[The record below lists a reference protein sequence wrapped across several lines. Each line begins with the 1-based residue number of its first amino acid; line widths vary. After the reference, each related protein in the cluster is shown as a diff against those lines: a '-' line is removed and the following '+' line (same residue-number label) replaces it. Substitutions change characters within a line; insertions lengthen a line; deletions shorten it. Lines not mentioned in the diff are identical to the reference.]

1 MIVKGVPLSDSLL
14 GELLVLQVNVLLD
27 VEDVTLGISLCL
39 LLDKLELGLRIYL
52 HLLLLLRQLYLVVVF
67 FLLDDLFEVFALGP
81 PVKELGLELHPL
93 LVGLIHNI
101 AILLQLRQFDFIVSD
116 LLIALP
122 LDVLDLCL
130 KASNYLIVVALILL
144 L

>member
-27 VEDVTLGISLCL
+27 VEDVTLGISLGL

-81 PVKELGLELHPL
+81 PVEELSLELHPL

-122 LDVLDLCL
+122 LDVFDLCL
-130 KASNYLIVVALILL
+130 KASDDLIVVALILL